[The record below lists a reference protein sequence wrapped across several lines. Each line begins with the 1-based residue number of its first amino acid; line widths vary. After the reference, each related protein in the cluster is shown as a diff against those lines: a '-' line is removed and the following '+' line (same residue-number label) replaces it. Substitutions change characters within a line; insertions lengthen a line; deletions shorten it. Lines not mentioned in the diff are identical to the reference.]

1 MDTKDFRGA
10 VKAAGPADGL
20 KEGQVQAVISV
31 FGNVDSVGDVVMPG
45 AFKADLARWEEKGD
59 PIPFIWSHDWS
70 DPFSHIGSI
79 VKAAE
84 TDRGLEVTA
93 QIEDLDT
100 NPKAAHIYKLLKG
113 RRVTQFSFAYD
124 ILDAAY
130 AERDGEK
137 VYELRKLKVYEVG
150 PTLIGANQETRLI
163 GVKAG
168 QPCPTC
174 GHTID
179 GKATATA
186 PAKDEEPERVK
197 SEEPRGAAPARVRLL
212 ADLDLF
218 DVG

>member
-1 MDTKDFRGA
+1 MLTKAAPVR
-10 VKAAGPADGL
+10 VKAGEQDGL
-20 KEGQVQAVISV
+20 GEGQFEAVVSV
-31 FGNVDSVGDVVMPG
+31 FGNVDSYGDVVMPG
-45 AFKADLARWEEKGD
+45 AFADDLLAWEKSGN
-59 PIPFIWSHDWS
+59 PIPVLWSHLS
-70 DPFSHIGSI
+70 HDPDYHIGH
-79 VKAAE
+79 VVEAKETAE
-84 TDRGLEVTA
+84 GLWVRGQL
-93 QIEDLDT
+93 DLDA
-100 NPKAAHIYKLLKG
+100 PKANQVYRLLKG

-124 ILDAAY
+124 VLDAAY

-168 QPCPTC
+168 QQCPTC

-186 PAKDEEPERVK
+186 PAKDEEPARAK

-212 ADLDLF
+212 ADLDLL

>member
-1 MDTKDFRGA
+1 MPTKAAPVR
-10 VKAAGPADGL
+10 VKAGEQDGL
-20 KEGQVQAVISV
+20 GEGQFEAVVSV
-31 FGNVDSVGDVVMPG
+31 FGNVDSYGDVVMPG
-45 AFKADLARWEEKGD
+45 AFADTLAEWEKSGN
-59 PIPFIWSHDWS
+59 PIPVLWSHLS
-70 DPFSHIGSI
+70 HDPDYHIGH
-79 VKAAE
+79 VVEAKETAE
-84 TDRGLEVTA
+84 GLWVRA
-93 QIEDLDT
+93 QLDLDA
-100 NPKAAHIYKLLKG
+100 PKANQVYRLLKG

-174 GHTID
+174 GHQID

-186 PAKDEEPERVK
+186 PANDEEPVTAK

-212 ADLDLF
+212 ADLDLL

>member
-1 MDTKDFRGA
+1 MLTKAAPVR
-10 VKAAGPADGL
+10 VKAGEQDGL
-20 KEGQVQAVISV
+20 AEGQFEAIVSV
-31 FGNVDSVGDVVMPG
+31 FGNVDSYGDVVMKG
-45 AFKADLARWEEKGD
+45 AFADDLLEWAKSGN
-59 PIPFIWSHDWS
+59 PIPVLWSHMS
-70 DPFSHIGSI
+70 ADPDYHIGE
-79 VKAAE
+79 VLEAKE
-84 TDRGLEVTA
+84 TDEGLWVRGQL
-93 QIEDLDT
+93 DLDA
-100 NPKAAHIYKLLKG
+100 PKATQVYRLLKG

-124 ILDAAY
+124 ILDAGWGK
-130 AERDGEK
+130 RDDQD

-186 PAKDEEPERVK
+186 PAKDEDPAGGK

-212 ADLDLF
+212 ADLDLI

>member
-1 MDTKDFRGA
+1 MLTKAAPVR
-10 VKAAGPADGL
+10 VKAGEQDGL
-20 KEGQVQAVISV
+20 QPGQFEAIVSV
-31 FGNVDSVGDVVMPG
+31 FGNVDSYGDVVMPG
-45 AFKADLARWEEKGD
+45 AFADDLLAWEKSGN
-59 PIPFIWSHDWS
+59 PIPVLWSHLS
-70 DPFSHIGSI
+70 HDPDYHIGH
-79 VKAAE
+79 VVEAKETAE
-84 TDRGLEVTA
+84 GLWVRGQL
-93 QIEDLDT
+93 DLDA
-100 NPKAAHIYKLLKG
+100 PKANQVYRLLKG

-179 GKATATA
+179 GKATATV
-186 PAKDEEPERVK
+186 PANDEEPGRAK